1 MKRIQK
7 ILQINYFLNLIIV
20 LLWIVLNENDVLNIV
35 GSAHENTN
43 SDFLSASIMEVI
55 TICFIPVS
63 LRLFKFGVIRQ
74 AIKDDK
80 TPLLNTF
87 FAYLLVR
94 LEMLLMPM
102 LVNAVLYYVFMN
114 VAFGYMAIILFLST
128 LFIFPTQERCEQE
141 YNSIIQS

>member
-7 ILQINYFLNLIIV
+7 ILQINYVLNLIIV

-87 FAYLLVR
+87 FAYSLVR

-141 YNSIIQS
+141 YNTIIQS

>member
-20 LLWIVLNENDVLNIV
+20 LLWIVLNENDVFNIV
-35 GSAHENTN
+35 GSAHEN
-43 SDFLSASIMEVI
+43 
-55 TICFIPVS
+55 
-63 LRLFKFGVIRQ
+63 
-74 AIKDDK
+74 
-80 TPLLNTF
+80 PLLNTF
-87 FAYLLVR
+87 FAYSLVR

-141 YNSIIQS
+141 YNTIIQS

>member
-55 TICFIPVS
+55 TI
-63 LRLFKFGVIRQ
+63 
-74 AIKDDK
+74 KDDK

-87 FAYLLVR
+87 FAYSLVR

-141 YNSIIQS
+141 YNTIIQS

>member
-20 LLWIVLNENDVLNIV
+20 LLWIVLNENDVFNIV

-63 LRLFKFGVIRQ
+63 LRLFKIGAIRQ

-87 FAYLLVR
+87 FAYSLVR

-141 YNSIIQS
+141 YNTIIQS

>member
-1 MKRIQK
+1 
-7 ILQINYFLNLIIV
+7 
-20 LLWIVLNENDVLNIV
+20 
-35 GSAHENTN
+35 
-43 SDFLSASIMEVI
+43 MEVI

-63 LRLFKFGVIRQ
+63 LRLFKFGAIRQ

-87 FAYLLVR
+87 FAYSLVR

-141 YNSIIQS
+141 YNTIIQS

>member
-20 LLWIVLNENDVLNIV
+20 LLWIVLNENDVFNIV
-35 GSAHENTN
+35 GSAHESTN

-63 LRLFKFGVIRQ
+63 LRLFKFGAIRQ
-74 AIKDDK
+74 TIKDDK

-87 FAYLLVR
+87 FAYSLVR

>member
-7 ILQINYFLNLIIV
+7 ILQINYVLNLIIV

-35 GSAHENTN
+35 GSAHKNTN

-63 LRLFKFGVIRQ
+63 LRLFKFGAIRQ

-87 FAYLLVR
+87 FAYSLVR

-141 YNSIIQS
+141 YNTIIQS

>member
-87 FAYLLVR
+87 FAYSLVR

-141 YNSIIQS
+141 YNTIIQS

>member
-1 MKRIQK
+1 MKRIQN

-20 LLWIVLNENDVLNIV
+20 LLWIVLNENDVFNIV

-63 LRLFKFGVIRQ
+63 LRLFKIGAIRQ

-87 FAYLLVR
+87 FAYSLVR

-141 YNSIIQS
+141 YNTIIQS

>member
-1 MKRIQK
+1 M
-7 ILQINYFLNLIIV
+7 
-20 LLWIVLNENDVLNIV
+20 LNIV

-63 LRLFKFGVIRQ
+63 LRLFKFGAIRQ

-87 FAYLLVR
+87 FAYSLVR

-141 YNSIIQS
+141 YNTIIQS

>member
-63 LRLFKFGVIRQ
+63 LGLFKFGAIRQ
-74 AIKDDK
+74 AIKADK

-87 FAYLLVR
+87 FAYSLVR

-102 LVNAVLYYVFMN
+102 LVNTVLYYVFMN

-141 YNSIIQS
+141 YNTIIQS

>member
-35 GSAHENTN
+35 GTAHENTN

-55 TICFIPVS
+55 TICFIPGS
-63 LRLFKFGVIRQ
+63 LRLCKFRAIRQ

-80 TPLLNTF
+80 TPLLNTY
-87 FAYLLVR
+87 FAYSLVR

-102 LVNAVLYYVFMN
+102 WVNAVLYYVFMN

-141 YNSIIQS
+141 YNTIIQS

>member
-63 LRLFKFGVIRQ
+63 LRLFRFGAIRQ
-74 AIKDDK
+74 AIKDDNP
-80 TPLLNTF
+80 PLLHTF
-87 FAYLLVR
+87 FAYSLVR

-141 YNSIIQS
+141 YNTIIQS

>member
-35 GSAHENTN
+35 GTAHENTN

-87 FAYLLVR
+87 FAYSLVR

-141 YNSIIQS
+141 YNTIIQS

>member
-7 ILQINYFLNLIIV
+7 ILQINYVLNLIIV

-141 YNSIIQS
+141 YNTIIQS

>member
-63 LRLFKFGVIRQ
+63 LRLFKFGAIRQ

-87 FAYLLVR
+87 FAYSLVR
-94 LEMLLMPM
+94 LDMLLMPM

-128 LFIFPTQERCEQE
+128 LFIFPTQERCKQE
-141 YNSIIQS
+141 YNTIIQS

>member
-20 LLWIVLNENDVLNIV
+20 LLWIVLNENDVFNIV

-87 FAYLLVR
+87 FAYSLVR

-141 YNSIIQS
+141 YNTIIQS

>member
-7 ILQINYFLNLIIV
+7 ILQIHYFLNLIIV

-35 GSAHENTN
+35 GTAHENTN

-63 LRLFKFGVIRQ
+63 LRLFKFGAIRQ

-87 FAYLLVR
+87 FAYSLVR

-141 YNSIIQS
+141 YNTIIQS

>member
-7 ILQINYFLNLIIV
+7 ILQIHYFLNLIIV
-20 LLWIVLNENDVLNIV
+20 LLWIVLNENDVFNIV

-63 LRLFKFGVIRQ
+63 LRLFKFGAIRQ

-87 FAYLLVR
+87 FAYSLVR

-141 YNSIIQS
+141 YNTIIQS

>member
-63 LRLFKFGVIRQ
+63 LRLFKFGAIRQ
-74 AIKDDK
+74 AIKGDK

-87 FAYLLVR
+87 FAYSLVR

-102 LVNAVLYYVFMN
+102 LVNAVLYYIFMN

-141 YNSIIQS
+141 YNTIIQS

>member
-20 LLWIVLNENDVLNIV
+20 LLWIVLNENDVFNIV
-35 GSAHENTN
+35 GSAHESTN

-63 LRLFKFGVIRQ
+63 LRLFKFGAICQ

-87 FAYLLVR
+87 FAYSLVR

-141 YNSIIQS
+141 YNTIIQS

>member
-63 LRLFKFGVIRQ
+63 LRLFKFGLIRQ

-87 FAYLLVR
+87 FAYSLVR

-141 YNSIIQS
+141 YNTIIQS